1 MTRGSTTECLSF
13 LSYYTQAKKL
23 YAAPFQRREGDGVRV
38 RRRGFVSDYL
48 RSQFTSTT
56 TVYNLEEGTGK
67 ASIFTPIDCLKNKSP
82 HEP

>member
-1 MTRGSTTECLSF
+1 MLVFFVLLHTS
-13 LSYYTQAKKL
+13 KKL
-23 YAAPFQRREGDGVRV
+23 YAAPFQTREGDGVRV
-38 RRRGFVSDYL
+38 RRHGFVSDYL

-67 ASIFTPIDCLKNKSP
+67 ASIFTPIDCLKNKSQ